1 MNSTRSA
8 ALLAAVLLVGL
19 TVAPVASGAFA
30 SVGADDRSDE
40 QDDEQHDSEVERGV
54 TTFMQSSAT
63 DTSSTVESEMFE
75 AKYEAADDDVRERL
89 VDERADGLE
98 AQLESLEYE
107 RDELREHGNELSTP
121 QYQARMTRLTVEIVA
136 LERAIEQTIPFA
148 DDKEVG
154 VDRLEVLEENVV
166 DLGSEQIAAVATEL
180 LGFEGYLEGE
190 PVDDGGDETDAA
202 DGGE

>member
-40 QDDEQHDSEVERGV
+40 QDDRHDSEVERGV

-75 AKYEAADDDVRERL
+75 AKYEAADDDARERL
-89 VDERADGLE
+89 VDERADGLA
-98 AQLESLEYE
+98 AQLESLEHE
-107 RDELREHGNELSTP
+107 RDELREHGDELSTP

-136 LERAIEQTIPFA
+136 LERAVEQTKPFA

-154 VDRLEVLEENVV
+154 VDRLETLEENVA
-166 DLGSEQIAAVATEL
+166 DLGGEQIAAVATEL
-180 LGFEGYLEGE
+180 LGFEGYLDGE
-190 PVDDGGDETDAA
+190 EPEENGGNDAA
-202 DGGE
+202 GE